1 MGGSCALNHVMA
13 TTGAHT
19 TVVCVPVVA
28 RTPTPHPQRDRDRE
42 SGRPYADHRRRP
54 TRGDHADT
62 GQPVMAA
69 SPSARPWCTAP
80 TPDAQSSTA
89 MGLSFLRWLGL
100 AGSLMLAGA
109 GWLGGALPGADLE
122 ATPLSVARGT
132 YGPVILGL
140 WLVGTALAA
149 YAWWSARDRVPSM
162 RWAIGTVSLWLLP
175 FLFVPPMGS
184 RDVYSYACQGEMFT
198 HGLDPYRLGVSALPC
213 TWLDTVAEIWRD
225 TVTPYGPLFLL
236 IAGAAVAVG
245 QSLTG
250 TIVVFRLVTL
260 AAIVVVAACLPA
272 LARRCGIAPERAV
285 WVALAGPLIGAH
297 MLAAPHNDAVMIA
310 LLVAGLFLIVRA
322 DARPIP
328 LLTGGVLLGFAVAVK
343 ATAIVVLPFA
353 VVIAMRRLTVPDRLA
368 SATVPDRPAPLSSGA
383 GPDRPDRWRGL
394 RAEIGPLARAA
405 ALVGGSSVAALLAV
419 TVASGLGFGWVPAM
433 RGSTTIIQFT
443 SPPTA
448 IGMTLTYAGQA
459 LFPGFDAVPAVRA
472 VALLALTTVLVML
485 FLAALRAADRVRA
498 ALRGAAFGMAALVLL
513 SPVFHPWYLMW
524 PLTLLAAVTVRTSA
538 FMWIT
543 MVAAFSVLPDGGGLP
558 RFVKF
563 PGAPLMTILLVV
575 LAVRFIR
582 RRTAVPQADPQEA
595 SFP

>member
-1 MGGSCALNHVMA
+1 
-13 TTGAHT
+13 
-19 TVVCVPVVA
+19 
-28 RTPTPHPQRDRDRE
+28 
-42 SGRPYADHRRRP
+42 
-54 TRGDHADT
+54 
-62 GQPVMAA
+62 
-69 SPSARPWCTAP
+69 
-80 TPDAQSSTA
+80 
-89 MGLSFLRWLGL
+89 MGLSILRWLGL

-122 ATPLSVARGT
+122 ATPLSVARST

-162 RWAIGTVSLWLLP
+162 RWAIGTVFLWLLP

-310 LLVAGLFLIVRA
+310 LLVAALFLIVRA

-343 ATAIVVLPFA
+343 ATAIVVIPFA
-353 VVIAMRRLTVPDRLA
+353 VVIAMRRLASPDRPDPLS
-368 SATVPDRPAPLSSGA
+368 SATVPDHPDPLSSA
-383 GPDRPDRWRGL
+383 TVPDHPDPLPSATAPDQLDPLNSADGPDRPDRWRGL

-472 VALLALTTVLVML
+472 LALVALTTVLVML
-485 FLAALRAADRVRA
+485 FVAALRAADRVTA

-563 PGAPLMTILLVV
+563 PGAPLMTILLIV

-595 SFP
+595 TFP

>member
-1 MGGSCALNHVMA
+1 
-13 TTGAHT
+13 
-19 TVVCVPVVA
+19 
-28 RTPTPHPQRDRDRE
+28 
-42 SGRPYADHRRRP
+42 
-54 TRGDHADT
+54 
-62 GQPVMAA
+62 
-69 SPSARPWCTAP
+69 
-80 TPDAQSSTA
+80 

-122 ATPLSVARGT
+122 ATPLSVARST

-140 WLVGTALAA
+140 WFVGTGLAA
-149 YAWWSARDRVPSM
+149 YAWWAARDRVPSL
-162 RWAIGTVSLWLLP
+162 RWAIGTAFLWLLP

-225 TVTPYGPLFLL
+225 TITPYGPLFLV

-250 TIVVFRLVTL
+250 TIIVFRLITL

-272 LARRCGIAPERAV
+272 LARRCGIAPERAI

-297 MLAAPHNDAVMIA
+297 MVAAPHNDAVMIG
-310 LLVAGLFLIVRA
+310 LLVAGLFLVAGARS
-322 DARPIP
+322 RPIP
-328 LLTGGVLLGFAVAVK
+328 LLTGGVLLGLAVAVK
-343 ATAIVVLPFA
+343 ATAIVVIPFA
-353 VVIAMRRLTVPDRLA
+353 VLIAMRRLTVTGHSGAEPSGPAPAPA
-368 SATVPDRPAPLSSGA
+368 SASASVQASASASAQASAPDPAQEPD
-383 GPDRPDRWRGL
+383 GPEGWRGL
-394 RAEIGPLARAA
+394 RAEVGPLARAA
-405 ALVGGSSVAALLAV
+405 ALVGGSSVVALLTV

-448 IGMTLTYAGQA
+448 IGMTLTYAGQV

-472 VALLALTTVLVML
+472 VALVALTAVLVGL
-485 FLAALRAADRVRA
+485 FVAALRAADRDRA
-498 ALRGAAFGMAALVLL
+498 ALRGAAFGMAAVVLL
-513 SPVFHPWYLMW
+513 SPVFHPWYVMW
-524 PLTLLAAVTVRTSA
+524 PLTLLAAVTMRTSA

-543 MVAAFSVLPDGGGLP
+543 IVAAVSVLPDGGGLA

-563 PGAPLMTILLVV
+563 PGAPLMTILLIV

-582 RRTAVPQADPQEA
+582 RRTAVTQADPQQA
-595 SFP
+595 AFP

>member
-1 MGGSCALNHVMA
+1 
-13 TTGAHT
+13 
-19 TVVCVPVVA
+19 
-28 RTPTPHPQRDRDRE
+28 
-42 SGRPYADHRRRP
+42 
-54 TRGDHADT
+54 
-62 GQPVMAA
+62 
-69 SPSARPWCTAP
+69 
-80 TPDAQSSTA
+80 

-122 ATPLSVARGT
+122 ATPLSVARST
-132 YGPVILGL
+132 YGPIILGL
-140 WLVGTALAA
+140 WLAGTGITA
-149 YAWWSARDRVPSM
+149 YAWWAGRDRVPSL
-162 RWAIGTVSLWLLP
+162 RWAIGTAFLWLLP

-213 TWLDTVAEIWRD
+213 TWLETVAEIWRD

-250 TIVVFRLVTL
+250 TIVVFRLITL

-272 LARRCGIAPERAV
+272 LARRCGIAPERAI

-297 MLAAPHNDAVMIA
+297 MLAAPHNDAVMIG

-322 DARPIP
+322 DARPAF
-328 LLTGGVLLGFAVAVK
+328 LLTGGVLLGLAVAVK
-343 ATAIVVLPFA
+343 ATAIVVIPFA
-353 VVIAMRRLTVPDRLA
+353 AVMAMRRPTVPDQ
-368 SATVPDRPAPLSSGA
+368 PDG
-383 GPDRPDRWRGL
+383 WRGL

-405 ALVGGSSVAALLAV
+405 ALIGGSSVVALLAV
-419 TVASGLGFGWVPAM
+419 TAASGLGFGWVPAM

-472 VALLALTTVLVML
+472 LALVALTAVLVML
-485 FLAALRAADRVRA
+485 FIAALRAGDRDRA
-498 ALRGAAFGMAALVLL
+498 ALRGAAFGMAAVVLL

-524 PLTLLAAVTVRTSA
+524 PLTLLAAVTIRTSA

-563 PGAPLMTILLVV
+563 PGAPLMTVLLIV

-582 RRTAVPQADPQEA
+582 RRTAVTQADPQQA
-595 SFP
+595 TFP